1 MSRSGEN
8 IHKRKDGRWEARL
21 QLVDEEGVKRS
32 RSLYGKTYREAK
44 NKLLDARQ
52 HGYNR
57 KKESPFFEEV
67 AWEWLRVQRAE
78 HKGATVLKYATIIDR
93 HLIVTF
99 GRIKINQITEQMIR
113 CFLLEKKT
121 SGNLVTG
128 KPLSASYLKLILVV
142 LTAILN
148 YAAQKNYCVSV
159 KDITIGHI
167 SPPRKEADCLN
178 HVWQQ
183 KLEQYIR
190 KNINENTTGI
200 ALALYAGLRLGE
212 VCALAWNDIDFEN
225 NLIYV
230 KRTISRVINDDDS
243 KNKTKLIISEPK
255 TQTSK
260 RIIPI
265 TSKLRYI
272 LSTFNKS
279 SKSNFVVSTGESF
292 VSPRTFEYRFH
303 SVLQK
308 CEIGRINFH
317 GLRHTFASQ
326 CIEVGIDAK
335 TLSEILGHASVD
347 ITLNTYVHSSIR
359 RKQHEIEKLSEIVL

>member
-57 KKESPFFEEV
+57 QKESPFFEEV
-67 AWEWLRVQRAE
+67 AWEWLSVQSAE

-99 GRIKINQITEQMIR
+99 GKIKINQITEQMIR

-148 YAAQKNYCVSV
+148 YAAQKNYCISV
-159 KDITIGHI
+159 KEITIGHL
-167 SPPRKEADCLN
+167 SSPRKEADCLN
-178 HVWQQ
+178 YIWQQ

-212 VCALAWNDIDFEN
+212 VCALTWNDIDFES
-225 NLIYV
+225 L
-230 KRTISRVINDDDS
+230 
-243 KNKTKLIISEPK
+243 
-255 TQTSK
+255 
-260 RIIPI
+260 
-265 TSKLRYI
+265 
-272 LSTFNKS
+272 
-279 SKSNFVVSTGESF
+279 
-292 VSPRTFEYRFH
+292 
-303 SVLQK
+303 
-308 CEIGRINFH
+308 
-317 GLRHTFASQ
+317 
-326 CIEVGIDAK
+326 IDAYLYRTMCLKDMEKYDEALELLEFIENLSSQIAEIYTLRADIYNLSGRK
-335 TLSEILGHASVD
+335 TLAKEELEKAYAIKPEL
-347 ITLNTYVHSSIR
+347 
-359 RKQHEIEKLSEIVL
+359 RKAFENEEGGEA